1 MLQEQGYEVVGVTMR
16 TWDVASHFTPGNDQ
30 PNEVIE
36 AQELAARLGIE
47 HHVADVR
54 TEFRQV
60 IVQYFIDEYMRGRTP
75 NPCVM
80 CNPLFKER
88 ILCEWADKCNCAWI
102 ATGHYC
108 QLKDLNGY
116 RYILTGDDP
125 LKDQSYFLWK
135 LPQEILKRMMFPLG
149 GMTKASVRDYLAS
162 KGFEAKAR
170 GGESMEICFIEKD
183 YREFLKEHCPDIDE
197 RIGPGWFVDS
207 KGLKLGQH
215 KGFAYYTIGQ
225 RKGLEIALGKPAYVL
240 KINPAKNTV
249 MLGDADQLK
258 TYYMLVEDY
267 NVTSLEELLNCKE
280 LSVRIRYRSR
290 SIPCRVILLDNGQLL
305 IRFEQEASAI
315 TPGQSAVFYEGNRVL
330 GGGFI
335 ASQQAIKKIAAEN
348 EAKFLWHTTKKCPD
362 CSLKPSGHFS
372 FITTFL
378 QIIPYPV
385 PARNAR
391 GHHIVPAVSA
401 FLPSTRQPLPHT
413 PSVHTDCAFRAG
425 LPASRTIPMYQ
436 CHYRNESVYNGLY
449 ALHNGVSPCAL
460 PGIHRNDSTKPCAS
474 LSGVHLSATARNL
487 LPQSP

>member
-1 MLQEQGYEVVGVTMR
+1 MKEREKRVLVGMSGGIDSSAACIMLQEQGYEVVGVTMR

-215 KGFAYYTIGQ
+215 KGFAYYATTSAGTLKPQTDICAHERTARYVYIPDTTGHFAADYKSAMPMQNRIILNNHILTRFSPPASILIFTRFQTDSIIPRIKKTISDQ
-225 RKGLEIALGKPAYVL
+225 YVFTRLHVPAY
-240 KINPAKNTV
+240 NTV
-249 MLGDADQLK
+249 
-258 TYYMLVEDY
+258 
-267 NVTSLEELLNCKE
+267 
-280 LSVRIRYRSR
+280 
-290 SIPCRVILLDNGQLL
+290 
-305 IRFEQEASAI
+305 
-315 TPGQSAVFYEGNRVL
+315 QSA
-330 GGGFI
+330 
-335 ASQQAIKKIAAEN
+335 K
-348 EAKFLWHTTKKCPD
+348 
-362 CSLKPSGHFS
+362 
-372 FITTFL
+372 
-378 QIIPYPV
+378 
-385 PARNAR
+385 
-391 GHHIVPAVSA
+391 
-401 FLPSTRQPLPHT
+401 
-413 PSVHTDCAFRAG
+413 
-425 LPASRTIPMYQ
+425 
-436 CHYRNESVYNGLY
+436 
-449 ALHNGVSPCAL
+449 
-460 PGIHRNDSTKPCAS
+460 
-474 LSGVHLSATARNL
+474 
-487 LPQSP
+487 